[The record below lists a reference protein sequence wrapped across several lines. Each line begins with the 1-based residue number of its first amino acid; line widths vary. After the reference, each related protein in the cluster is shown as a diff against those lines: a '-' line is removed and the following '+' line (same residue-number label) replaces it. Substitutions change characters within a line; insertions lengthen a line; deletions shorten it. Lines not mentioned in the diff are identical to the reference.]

1 MYCIDWIIPGS
12 IKKALRWIFDKC
24 KQSCKQQCSIKA
36 HNHGGPVRYRPAVQE
51 DYIAHIPLVEQRADP
66 GIVIL
71 DQLESL
77 PGPNAS
83 EEAETDFSRV
93 LPNLKSN
100 KTKKK
105 DLPWHYTESDLG
117 VLRLTSYLQVGGI
130 YIPVYY
136 DMSDG
141 KIKDDNKGIYP
152 NEIAPSTTVL

>member
-1 MYCIDWIIPGS
+1 M
-12 IKKALRWIFDKC
+12 
-24 KQSCKQQCSIKA
+24 
-36 HNHGGPVRYRPAVQE
+36 
-51 DYIAHIPLVEQRADP
+51 EQRADP
-66 GIVIL
+66 GVVIL

-93 LPNLKSN
+93 FLNLKSN
-100 KTKKK
+100 KPEKK

-117 VLRLTSYLQVGGI
+117 ELQLTSYLQVGGI

-152 NEIAPSTTVL
+152 NETAPSTTVLREYLAEIEDRPLPELAKDNAGVLCFKNDP